1 MAVKSFV
8 TKPDNSI
15 LRRGK
20 PAMANA
26 KINLSIDVLG
36 VRESDGYHLVR
47 MIMQQIPLYDR
58 LFFFLGEDGRLL
70 PESVEIDENISLA
83 CNMRKLP
90 LNEKNLV
97 YKAAR
102 QLFDLHKELLEKE
115 KLTIYIEKH
124 IPSGGGLGGGS
135 ADGAAVLR
143 AVNNIYTLGLS
154 LNQLEEQAKKLG
166 SDVPF
171 MIRGGA
177 GLAEG
182 TGTDLSKLRP
192 LKRGTLLL
200 VNPNI
205 FLSTEKV
212 YTTLDAAEIPASA
225 HPDTEL
231 LIRAL
236 ETQDLRLFAKNMK
249 NVLEEASFRLCPQIA
264 VLKEEI
270 LAAGAIGAMMSG
282 SGSTVFGLF
291 EDPDAAQSAMRE
303 FRSRG
308 FFATAMGLSN
318 PYL

>member
-1 MAVKSFV
+1 MAAKSFV
-8 TKPDNSI
+8 IKPDNSV

-20 PAMANA
+20 LAMANA

-58 LFFFLGEDGRLL
+58 LFFFLGEDGNLL
-70 PESVEIDENISLA
+70 PEATQIDNNISLA
-83 CNMRKLP
+83 CNIRKLP

-102 QLFDLHKELLEKE
+102 QLFDLHKETLKDE
-115 KLTIYIEKH
+115 KLTVYIEKH

-143 AVNNIYTLGLS
+143 AVNNIYTLGMS
-154 LNQLEEQAKKLG
+154 LDQLEEQAKKLG

-177 GLAEG
+177 GLAQG

-192 LKRGTLLL
+192 LKKGALLL

-205 FLSTEKV
+205 FLSTERV
-212 YTTLDAAEIPASA
+212 YATLDAIEIPTSA

-231 LIRAL
+231 LIHAL
-236 ETQDLRLFAKNMK
+236 ETQDLRLFADNMK
-249 NVLEEASFRLCPQIA
+249 NVLEEASLRLCPQIGE
-264 VLKEEI
+264 LKEEI

-291 EDPDAAQSAMRE
+291 EDSILAQEAMKA

-308 FFATAMGLSN
+308 LFATVTSLSA

>member
-1 MAVKSFV
+1 MMARPLF
-8 TKPDNSI
+8 TKPDNSV
-15 LRRGK
+15 LRKGK
-20 PAMANA
+20 LAMANA

-36 VRESDGYHLVR
+36 IRESDGYHLVR

-58 LFFFLGEDGRLL
+58 LFFFLGDDGKLL
-70 PESVEIDENISLA
+70 PEVTQVDENISLA

-102 QLFDLHKELLEKE
+102 QLFNLYKDLLENE
-115 KLTIYIEKH
+115 KLTVYIEKH

-143 AVNNIYTLGLS
+143 AINNIYTLGMS
-154 LNQLEEQAKKLG
+154 LDQLEEQAKKLG

-182 TGTDLSKLRP
+182 TGTDLSRLRP
-192 LKRGTLLL
+192 LKKGILLL

-205 FLSTEKV
+205 FLSTERV
-212 YTTLDAAEIPASA
+212 YTTLDAIEIPATA

-231 LIRAL
+231 LIHAL
-236 ETQDLRLFAKNMK
+236 ETQNLTLFAENMK
-249 NVLEEASFRLCPQIA
+249 NVLEEASIRLCPQIGE
-264 VLKEEI
+264 LKEEI
-270 LAAGAIGAMMSG
+270 LAAGALGAMMSG

-291 EDPDAAQSAMRE
+291 EDFDTAKEAMKN

-308 FFATAMGLSN
+308 LFSTVMELST

>member
-1 MAVKSFV
+1 MVVKSSAI
-8 TKPDNSI
+8 KPDNSV
-15 LRRGK
+15 LRKGK
-20 PAMANA
+20 LALANA

-36 VRESDGYHLVR
+36 IRESDGYHLVR

-58 LFFFLGEDGRLL
+58 LFFFLGEDGKLL
-70 PESVEIDENISLA
+70 PESTRIDDNISLA

-97 YKAAR
+97 YRAAR
-102 QLFDLHKELLEKE
+102 QLFDLFKETFEYE

-143 AVNNIYTLGLS
+143 AINNIYTLGMS
-154 LNQLEEQAKKLG
+154 LDQLEEQAKKLG

-192 LKRGTLLL
+192 LKKGTLLL
-200 VNPNI
+200 VNPNK
-205 FLSTEKV
+205 FLSTERV
-212 YTTLDAAEIPASA
+212 YATLDAMEIPASA

-231 LIRAL
+231 LIHAL
-236 ETQDLRLFAKNMK
+236 EAQDLRLFAENMK
-249 NVLEEASFRLCPQIA
+249 NVLEEASIRLCPQIGE
-264 VLKEEI
+264 LKADI
-270 LAAGAIGAMMSG
+270 LAAGALGAMMSG

-291 EDPDAAQSAMRE
+291 EDPELAQEAMKT

-308 FFATAMGLSN
+308 LFATATGLAN